1 MTTMWTPAPQR
12 DVLRQQE
19 YRRWV
24 MTTEP
29 REEAPKLAPALRPLD
44 LERAADESWQMALR
58 ALRFLA
64 PRPELVMAARR
75 DETGPRL

>member
-29 REEAPKLAPALRPLD
+29 REKAPTSTTALRPLD
-44 LERAADESWQMALR
+44 LERAADESWQMARR
-58 ALRFLA
+58 ALDFW
-64 PRPELVMAARR
+64 
-75 DETGPRL
+75 GPR